1 MTVRDIISALQKGL
15 KNDEEVTLILDNS
28 EKEFEILGVSKS
40 LGKRSIVVKIVEKEI
55 KSRTKDT
62 KKSNE

>member
-40 LGKRSIVVKIVEKEI
+40 LGKRSIVVKIDEKEI